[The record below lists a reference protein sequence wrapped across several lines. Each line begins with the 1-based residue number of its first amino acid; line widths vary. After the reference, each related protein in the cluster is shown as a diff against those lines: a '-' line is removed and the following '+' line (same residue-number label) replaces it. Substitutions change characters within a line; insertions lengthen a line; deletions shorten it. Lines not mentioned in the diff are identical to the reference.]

1 MKPASP
7 HITLDSKGRATLP
20 EDVRKAL
27 GVRAGDLILL
37 ERTSHGTFEMVPA
50 SLVPR
55 DQLWFHH
62 PEVQERITEAEDD
75 FAAGRSTRTETPE
88 EAQAFLDELKERP
101 RTRDAG

>member
-1 MKPASP
+1 MKTASP
-7 HITLDSKGRATLP
+7 YITLDSKGRATLP

-37 ERTSHGTFEMVPA
+37 ERTSRGTFELVPA

-55 DQLWFHH
+55 DQLWFQH
-62 PEVQERITEAEDD
+62 PEVRQRVTESEED

-88 EAQAFLDELKERP
+88 EAQAFLDELKRQS
-101 RTRDAG
+101 RVRDAG